1 MVQPEHRREPV
12 LSNNPEPTADPL
24 VERLATQYAP
34 LRARA
39 EELAAGLA
47 NVPAA
52 VDDSTIDRATGYV
65 KQIKLCAKE
74 AEDARK
80 AEKDDFL
87 QAGRKVDG
95 FFKELAALLE
105 QTADAVEKRVQVY
118 LRAKADEERRRREE
132 AARIA
137 REAAA
142 AAEAEARRI
151 REEEEALRAAAAAA
165 EAARIAALTPA
176 VDPNIALAAQR
187 AAEEQRQRDEDA
199 ARERELQSLQAAR
212 EAREAAA
219 AAEQAANAKAAD
231 LARTRGAFGGTA
243 TLATTIAAEIT
254 DKQAAV
260 RALAQW
266 FDEESVLKAIR
277 AYGRANKAEVKR
289 DIAAGKQPVSGVRF
303 YEEYAARVA

>member
-1 MVQPEHRREPV
+1 M
-12 LSNNPEPTADPL
+12 SNNPDTTSDPL
-24 VERLATQYAP
+24 IERLTTQYAP

-52 VDDSTIDRATGYV
+52 IDDSTIDRATGYV

-80 AEKDDFL
+80 SEKDDFL

-105 QTADAVEKRVQVY
+105 STADAVEKRMQVF
-118 LRAKADEERRRREE
+118 LRAKAEEERRRREE
-132 AARIA
+132 EARRLREEAARIREEEERKAREAAEAERVRIAALKADDDAVASLATQKAAAEAAERAERERIA

-142 AAEAEARRI
+142 LEAARAAE
-151 REEEEALRAAAAAA
+151 RAAA
-165 EAARIAALTPA
+165 
-176 VDPNIALAAQR
+176 
-187 AAEEQRQRDEDA
+187 
-199 ARERELQSLQAAR
+199 
-212 EAREAAA
+212 
-219 AAEQAANAKAAD
+219 AKAAD

-243 TLATTIAAEIT
+243 TLATMIEAEIT
-254 DKQAAV
+254 DKAEAV

-266 FDEESVLKAIR
+266 FDEDSVLKAIR
-277 AYGRANKAEVKR
+277 AYGRANKAEIR
-289 DIAAGKQPVSGVRF
+289 RNIAEGRQPIGGVRF

>member
-1 MVQPEHRREPV
+1 M
-12 LSNNPEPTADPL
+12 SNNPDNSDPL
-24 VERLATQYAP
+24 VDRLTTQYAP

-52 VDDSTIDRATGYV
+52 IDASTIDRATGYV
-65 KQIKLCAKE
+65 KQIKLCARE

-105 QTADAVEKRVQVY
+105 STAEAVEKRMQVY
-118 LRAKADEERRRREE
+118 LRAKAEEERRRREE
-132 AARIA
+132 EARKA

-142 AAEAEARRI
+142 AAAAEARRI
-151 REEEEALRAAAAAA
+151 REEEERKAREAAEAERARIAALKAEDDAVAALAAQKAAA
-165 EAARIAALTPA
+165 EAAERAEQERI
-176 VDPNIALAAQR
+176 
-187 AAEEQRQRDEDA
+187 
-199 ARERELQSLQAAR
+199 
-212 EAREAAA
+212 AREAAA
-219 AAEQAANAKAAD
+219 LAEAQRRQEEAVAAERAATAKAAD

-243 TLATTIAAEIT
+243 TLTTMIEAEIT
-254 DKQAAV
+254 DKAEAV

-266 FDEESVLKAIR
+266 FDEDSVLKAIR
-277 AYGRANKAEVKR
+277 AYGRANKAEIR
-289 DIAAGKQPVSGVRF
+289 RNIADGRQPISGVRF